1 MKNQT
6 SPRILII
13 TGEISGD
20 VYGYLLIRRIK
31 ELNSAF
37 QFVGVGGPK
46 MRSLGI
52 EILFPAESLALV
64 GLPSF
69 SELKKYLF
77 VYKKIKEFLEKRKVD
92 AVVLVDFPGFNLKIA
107 KLAKKL
113 GYPVI
118 YYIAPQVWAWNKK
131 RVHILKKYVDRLY
144 VILPFEKDFFTSYN
158 IPTVYLGHPIL
169 DIIKT
174 NLAESFFY
182 EVYQFDKNK
191 PIISFFPGS
200 REREIT
206 RHIPMFLK
214 VFENLKRFNSDIQGI
229 MVKAPGLKD
238 SFLWDRARSKLRVIE
253 NTQYEVLKYSTVALL
268 ASGTITLEAALFGT
282 PAVVTYSLPYWMYLI
297 AKRLVKVPYISFS
310 NLILQKEVYP
320 EIIKEKNK
328 VQIITQKIR
337 ELIENEEKRVQ
348 IKKELEE
355 IKKILGSPG
364 ASWRIAED
372 MIKYILSIKRSE
384 SSYLGI

>member
-1 MKNQT
+1 MNHQT
-6 SPRILII
+6 SPRIFII

-20 VYGYLLIRRIK
+20 VYGYLLIKRIK

-37 QFVGVGGPK
+37 QFVGIGGPK

-69 SELKKYLF
+69 SEFKKYWF
-77 VYKKIKEFLEKRKVD
+77 VYKKVKEFLERKRVD
-92 AVVLVDFPGFNLKIA
+92 VVILVDFPGFNLKVA

-118 YYIAPQVWAWNKK
+118 YYIAPQAWAWNKK

-144 VILPFEKDFFTSYN
+144 VVLPFEKEFFSSYG

-169 DIIKT
+169 DLIKT
-174 NLAESFFY
+174 NLSEKIFY
-182 EVYQFDKNK
+182 EVYQLDSSQ
-191 PIISFFPGS
+191 PLVSFFPGS
-200 REREIT
+200 REKEVT
-206 RHIPMFLK
+206 RHIPIFLK
-214 VFENLKRFNSDIQGI
+214 IFENLKKSNLSVQGI

-238 SFLWDRARSKLRVIE
+238 SFLWDKARSQLKVIE
-253 NTQYEVLKYSTVALL
+253 NTQHEVLKYSTVALL
-268 ASGTITLEAALFGT
+268 ASGTITLEAALLGT
-282 PAVVTYSLPYWMYLI
+282 PAIVTYSLPSWMYFI
-297 AKRLVKVPYISFS
+297 AKKLVKVPYISLS

-320 EIIKEKNK
+320 EVIKEKNK
-328 VQIITQKIR
+328 VNIITQKIK
-337 ELIENEEKRVQ
+337 ELIEDEEKRNKV
-348 IKKELEE
+348 KKELENVKR
-355 IKKILGSPG
+355 IIGSLG

-372 MIKYILSIKRSE
+372 MIKYILYLKRSNT
-384 SSYLGI
+384 S

>member
-1 MKNQT
+1 MNHQT
-6 SPRILII
+6 SPRIFII

-20 VYGYLLIRRIK
+20 VYGYLLIKRIK

-37 QFVGVGGPK
+37 QFVGIGGPK

-69 SELKKYLF
+69 SEFKKYWF
-77 VYKKIKEFLEKRKVD
+77 VYKKVKEFLERKRVD
-92 AVVLVDFPGFNLKIA
+92 VVILVDFPGFNLKVA

-118 YYIAPQVWAWNKK
+118 YYIAPQAWAWNKK

-144 VILPFEKDFFTSYN
+144 VVLPFEKEFFSSYG

-169 DIIKT
+169 DLIKT
-174 NLAESFFY
+174 NLSEKIFY
-182 EVYQFDKNK
+182 EVYQLDSFK
-191 PIISFFPGS
+191 PLVSFFPGS
-200 REREIT
+200 REKEVT
-206 RHIPMFLK
+206 CHIPIFLK
-214 VFENLKRFNSDIQGI
+214 IFENLKKSNLSVQGI

-238 SFLWDRARSKLRVIE
+238 SFLWDKARSQLKVIE
-253 NTQYEVLKYSTVALL
+253 NTQHEVLKYSTVALL
-268 ASGTITLEAALFGT
+268 ASGTITLEAALLGT
-282 PAVVTYSLPYWMYLI
+282 PAIVTYSLPSWMYFI
-297 AKRLVKVPYISFS
+297 AKKLVKVPYISLS

-320 EIIKEKNK
+320 EVIKEKNK
-328 VQIITQKIR
+328 VNIITQKIK
-337 ELIENEEKRVQ
+337 ELIEDEEKRSKV
-348 IKKELEE
+348 KKELENVKR
-355 IKKILGSPG
+355 IIGSLG

-372 MIKYILSIKRSE
+372 MIKYILSLKRSNT
-384 SSYLGI
+384 S

>member
-1 MKNQT
+1 MKVQT
-6 SPRILII
+6 SPRVLII

-20 VYGYLLIRRIK
+20 IYGYLLIKRMK

-37 QFVGVGGPK
+37 QFVGIGGPK

-69 SELKKYLF
+69 SELKRYLF

-92 AVVLVDFPGFNLKIA
+92 VVILVDFPGFNLKVA

-118 YYIAPQVWAWNKK
+118 YYIAPQAWAWNKK
-131 RVHILKKYVDRLY
+131 RVYVIKECVDRLY
-144 VILPFEKDFFTSYN
+144 VVLPFEKEFFSSYN

-169 DIIKT
+169 DLIKI

-182 EVYQFDKNK
+182 EMYKFDKTK
-191 PIISFFPGS
+191 PIVSFFPGS
-200 REREIT
+200 REKEVV

-214 VFENLKRFNSDIQGI
+214 IFDNLKKTNPDVQGI

-238 SFLWDRARSKLRVIE
+238 SFLWDKARSALRVIE

-268 ASGTITLEAALFGT
+268 ASGTITLEAALLGT
-282 PAVVTYSLPYWMYLI
+282 PAIVTYSLPSWMYFI
-297 AKRLVKVPYISFS
+297 AKRLIKVPYVSLS

-320 EIIKEKNK
+320 EIITEKNK
-328 VQIITQKIR
+328 VQLITQKIR
-337 ELIENEEKRVQ
+337 EFIEDEEKRKW
-348 IKKELEE
+348 IKKELENV
-355 IKKILGSPG
+355 KKIIGSPG

-372 MIKYILSIKRSE
+372 MIKYISSI
-384 SSYLGI
+384 SSS

>member
-1 MKNQT
+1 MNHQT
-6 SPRILII
+6 SPRIFII

-20 VYGYLLIRRIK
+20 VYGYLLIKRIK

-37 QFVGVGGPK
+37 QFVGIGGPK

-69 SELKKYLF
+69 SEFKKYWF
-77 VYKKIKEFLEKRKVD
+77 VYKKVKEFLERKRVD
-92 AVVLVDFPGFNLKIA
+92 VVILVDFPGFNLKVA

-118 YYIAPQVWAWNKK
+118 YYIAPQAWAWNKK

-144 VILPFEKDFFTSYN
+144 VVLPFEKEFFSSYG

-169 DIIKT
+169 DLIKT
-174 NLAESFFY
+174 NLSEKIFY
-182 EVYQFDKNK
+182 EVYQLDSSQ
-191 PIISFFPGS
+191 PLVSFFPGS
-200 REREIT
+200 REKEVT
-206 RHIPMFLK
+206 RHIPIFLK
-214 VFENLKRFNSDIQGI
+214 IFENLKKSNLSVQGI

-238 SFLWDRARSKLRVIE
+238 SFLWDKARSQLKVIE
-253 NTQYEVLKYSTVALL
+253 NTQHEVLKYSTVALL
-268 ASGTITLEAALFGT
+268 ASGTITLEAALLGT
-282 PAVVTYSLPYWMYLI
+282 PAIVTYSLPSWMYFI
-297 AKRLVKVPYISFS
+297 AKKLVKVPYISLS

-320 EIIKEKNK
+320 EVIKEKNK
-328 VQIITQKIR
+328 VNIITQKIK
-337 ELIENEEKRVQ
+337 ELIKDEEKRNKV
-348 IKKELEE
+348 KKELENVRR
-355 IKKILGSPG
+355 IIGSLG

-372 MIKYILSIKRSE
+372 MIKYILYLKRSNT
-384 SSYLGI
+384 S

>member
-1 MKNQT
+1 MNHQF
-6 SPRILII
+6 PHVLII

-20 VYGYLLIRRIK
+20 IYGYLLIKRIK
-31 ELNSAF
+31 ELNSVF
-37 QFVGVGGPK
+37 QFVGIGGPK

-69 SELKKYLF
+69 SELKKYWF
-77 VYKKIKEFLEKRKVD
+77 VYKKIKEFLKKRKVD
-92 AVVLVDFPGFNLKIA
+92 VVILVDFPGFNLKIA

-118 YYIAPQVWAWNKK
+118 YYIAPQAWAWNKK
-131 RVHILKKYVDRLY
+131 RVYALKKYVDRLY
-144 VILPFEKDFFTSYN
+144 VVLPFEKDFFSSYN

-169 DIIKT
+169 DLIKT
-174 NLAESFFY
+174 NLSENFFY
-182 EVYQFDKNK
+182 EIYKLNK
-191 PIISFFPGS
+191 SEPLISFFPGS

-214 VFENLKRFNSDIQGI
+214 IFENLKKFNPNIQGV

-238 SFLWDRARSKLRVIE
+238 SFLWEKARTQLKVIE
-253 NTQYEVLKYSTVALL
+253 NTQYEILKYSTVALL
-268 ASGTITLEAALFGT
+268 SSGTITLEAALLGT
-282 PAVVTYSLPYWMYLI
+282 PAIVTYSLPSWMVFI
-297 AKRLVKVPYISFS
+297 AKKMIKVPYISLS
-310 NLILQKEVYP
+310 NLILGKEVYP

-328 VQIITQKIR
+328 IEFITQKIR
-337 ELIENEEKRVQ
+337 ELLENETKRNE
-348 IKKELEE
+348 IKRELEM
-355 IKKILGSPG
+355 IKKIIGSPG

-372 MIKYILSIKRSE
+372 MIKYISSIKKS
-384 SSYLGI
+384 GI

>member
-1 MKNQT
+1 MNHQT
-6 SPRILII
+6 SPRIFII

-20 VYGYLLIRRIK
+20 VYGYLLIKRIK

-37 QFVGVGGPK
+37 QFVGIGGPK

-69 SELKKYLF
+69 SELKKYWF
-77 VYKKIKEFLEKRKVD
+77 VYKKVKEFLERKRVD
-92 AVVLVDFPGFNLKIA
+92 VVILVDFPGFNLKVA

-118 YYIAPQVWAWNKK
+118 YYIAPQAWAWNKK

-144 VILPFEKDFFTSYN
+144 VVLPFEKEFFSSYG

-169 DIIKT
+169 DLIKT
-174 NLAESFFY
+174 NLSEKIFY
-182 EVYQFDKNK
+182 EVYQLDSSQ
-191 PIISFFPGS
+191 PLVSFFPGS
-200 REREIT
+200 REKEVT
-206 RHIPMFLK
+206 RHIPIFLK
-214 VFENLKRFNSDIQGI
+214 IFENLKKSNLSVQGI

-238 SFLWDRARSKLRVIE
+238 SFLWDKARSQLKVIE
-253 NTQYEVLKYSTVALL
+253 NTQHEVLKYSTVALL
-268 ASGTITLEAALFGT
+268 ASGTITLEAALLGT
-282 PAVVTYSLPYWMYLI
+282 PAIVTYSLPSWMYFI
-297 AKRLVKVPYISFS
+297 AKKLVKVPYISLS

-320 EIIKEKNK
+320 EVIKEKNK
-328 VQIITQKIR
+328 VNIITQKIK
-337 ELIENEEKRVQ
+337 ELIEDEEKRNKV
-348 IKKELEE
+348 KKELEN
-355 IKKILGSPG
+355 IKKIIGSLG

-372 MIKYILSIKRSE
+372 MIKYILSLKRSNT
-384 SSYLGI
+384 S

>member
-1 MKNQT
+1 MNHQT
-6 SPRILII
+6 SPRIFII

-20 VYGYLLIRRIK
+20 VYGYLLIKRIK

-37 QFVGVGGPK
+37 QFVGIGGPK

-69 SELKKYLF
+69 SEFKKYWF
-77 VYKKIKEFLEKRKVD
+77 VYKKVKEFLERKRVD
-92 AVVLVDFPGFNLKIA
+92 VVILVDFPGFNLKVA

-118 YYIAPQVWAWNKK
+118 YYIAPQAWAWNKK

-144 VILPFEKDFFTSYN
+144 VVLPFEKEFFSSYG

-169 DIIKT
+169 DLIKT
-174 NLAESFFY
+174 NLSEKIFY
-182 EVYQFDKNK
+182 EVYQLDSSQ
-191 PIISFFPGS
+191 PLVSFFPGS
-200 REREIT
+200 REKEVT
-206 RHIPMFLK
+206 RHIPIFLK
-214 VFENLKRFNSDIQGI
+214 IFENLKKSNLSVQGI

-238 SFLWDRARSKLRVIE
+238 SFLWDKARSQLKVIE
-253 NTQYEVLKYSTVALL
+253 NTQHEVLKYSTVALL
-268 ASGTITLEAALFGT
+268 ASGTITLEAALLGT
-282 PAVVTYSLPYWMYLI
+282 PAIVTYSLPSWMYFI
-297 AKRLVKVPYISFS
+297 AKKLVKVPYISLS

-320 EIIKEKNK
+320 EVIKEKNK
-328 VQIITQKIR
+328 VNIITQKIK
-337 ELIENEEKRVQ
+337 ELIEDEKKRNKV
-348 IKKELEE
+348 KKELENVR
-355 IKKILGSPG
+355 KIIGSLG

-372 MIKYILSIKRSE
+372 MIKYILYLKRSNT
-384 SSYLGI
+384 S

>member
-1 MKNQT
+1 MNHQT
-6 SPRILII
+6 SPRIFII

-20 VYGYLLIRRIK
+20 VYGYLLIKRIK

-37 QFVGVGGPK
+37 QFVGIGGPK

-69 SELKKYLF
+69 SEFKKYWF
-77 VYKKIKEFLEKRKVD
+77 VYKKVKEFLERKRVD
-92 AVVLVDFPGFNLKIA
+92 VVILVDFPGFNLKVA

-118 YYIAPQVWAWNKK
+118 YYIAPQAWAWNKK

-144 VILPFEKDFFTSYN
+144 VVLPFEKEFFSSYG

-169 DIIKT
+169 DLIKT
-174 NLAESFFY
+174 NLSEKIFY
-182 EVYQFDKNK
+182 EVYQLDSSQ
-191 PIISFFPGS
+191 PLVSFFPGS
-200 REREIT
+200 REKEVT
-206 RHIPMFLK
+206 RHIPIFLK
-214 VFENLKRFNSDIQGI
+214 IFENLKKSNLSVQGI

-238 SFLWDRARSKLRVIE
+238 SFLWDKARSQLKVIE
-253 NTQYEVLKYSTVALL
+253 NTQHEVLKYSTVALL
-268 ASGTITLEAALFGT
+268 ASGTITLEAALLGT
-282 PAVVTYSLPYWMYLI
+282 PAIVTYSLPSWMYFI
-297 AKRLVKVPYISFS
+297 AKKLVKVPYISLS

-320 EIIKEKNK
+320 EVIKEKNK
-328 VQIITQKIR
+328 VNIITQKIK
-337 ELIENEEKRVQ
+337 ELIEDEEKRNKV
-348 IKKELEE
+348 KKELENVR
-355 IKKILGSPG
+355 KIIGSLG

-372 MIKYILSIKRSE
+372 MIKYILYLKRSNT
-384 SSYLGI
+384 S

>member
-1 MKNQT
+1 MNQNF
-6 SPRILII
+6 SSRVLII

-20 VYGYLLIRRIK
+20 LYGYLLIKRMK

-77 VYKKIKEFLEKRKVD
+77 VYKKIKEFLEKKKVD
-92 AVVLVDFPGFNLKIA
+92 VVILVDFPGFNLKLA

-118 YYIAPQVWAWNKK
+118 YYIAPQAWAWNKK
-131 RVHILKKYVDRLY
+131 RVHILRKYVDRLY
-144 VILPFEKDFFTSYN
+144 VILPFEKEFFSSYS
-158 IPTVYLGHPIL
+158 ISTVYLGHPIL
-169 DIIKT
+169 DVIKT

-182 EVYQFDKNK
+182 EVYQLDKNK
-191 PIISFFPGS
+191 PLISFFPGS

-214 VFENLKRFNSDIQGI
+214 IFDNLKKSNPEIQGI
-229 MVKAPGLKD
+229 MVKAPGLKE
-238 SFLWDRARSKLRVIE
+238 SFLWDKARSQLKVIE
-253 NTQYEVLKYSTVALL
+253 NTQYEILKYSTVALL
-268 ASGTITLEAALFGT
+268 ASGTITLEAAILQA
-282 PAVVTYSLPYWMYLI
+282 PAIVTYSVSPWMYFI
-297 AKRLVKVPYISFS
+297 GKRLIKVPYISLS

-328 VQIITQKIR
+328 IQIITQKIR
-337 ELIENEEKRVQ
+337 ELIEDEEKRNKV
-348 IKKELEE
+348 KKELENL
-355 IKKILGSPG
+355 KKILGSPG

-372 MIKYILSIKRSE
+372 MIKYILSIKRTTVF
-384 SSYLGI
+384 

>member
-1 MKNQT
+1 MNHQT
-6 SPRILII
+6 SPRIFII

-20 VYGYLLIRRIK
+20 VYGYLLIKRIK

-37 QFVGVGGPK
+37 QFVGIGGPK

-69 SELKKYLF
+69 SEFKKYWF
-77 VYKKIKEFLEKRKVD
+77 VYKKVKEFLERKRVD
-92 AVVLVDFPGFNLKIA
+92 VVILVDFPGFNLKVA

-118 YYIAPQVWAWNKK
+118 YYIAPQAWAWNKK

-144 VILPFEKDFFTSYN
+144 VVLPFEKEFFSSYG

-169 DIIKT
+169 DLIKT
-174 NLAESFFY
+174 NLSEKIFY
-182 EVYQFDKNK
+182 EVYQLDSSQ
-191 PIISFFPGS
+191 PLVSFFPGS
-200 REREIT
+200 REKEVT
-206 RHIPMFLK
+206 RHIPIFLK
-214 VFENLKRFNSDIQGI
+214 IFENLKKSNLSVQGI

-238 SFLWDRARSKLRVIE
+238 SFLWDKARSQLKVIE
-253 NTQYEVLKYSTVALL
+253 NTQHEVLKYSTVALL
-268 ASGTITLEAALFGT
+268 ASGTITLEAALLGT
-282 PAVVTYSLPYWMYLI
+282 PAIVTYSLPSWMYFI
-297 AKRLVKVPYISFS
+297 AKKLVKVPYISLS

-320 EIIKEKNK
+320 EVIKEKNK
-328 VQIITQKIR
+328 VNIITQKIK
-337 ELIENEEKRVQ
+337 ELIEDEEKRNKV
-348 IKKELEE
+348 KKELGNVR
-355 IKKILGSPG
+355 KIIGSLG

-372 MIKYILSIKRSE
+372 MIKYILYLKRSNT
-384 SSYLGI
+384 S